1 MNQTDILKNKLLS
14 LKDEVNQ
21 AAGKEILSFNQQ
33 SKVQEN
39 MSYSGCNGR
48 LWIQPSIEGYDIS
61 LSGASVEKEL
71 TAIEKKIVSRKSK
84 LSSSSKSSQDELES
98 TQKQIRSSEKRL
110 ARHQKKVER
119 AEERLNFVKQSLAGA
134 HIEVKTATSYSD
146 AVSLADQYSFDILR
160 PR

>member
-71 TAIEKKIVSRKSK
+71 AAIEKKIASRKSR
-84 LSSSSKSSQDELES
+84 LASSSKSSQGELDD
-98 TQKQIRSSEKRL
+98 TQKQLYRKYTEKYES
-110 ARHQKKVER
+110 QKPQFRKSTIKLIFWPR
-119 AEERLNFVKQSLAGA
+119 KWNGK
-134 HIEVKTATSYSD
+134 
-146 AVSLADQYSFDILR
+146 ILR
-160 PR
+160 CHCL